1 MIQIRFRRK
10 ENPLP
15 QYLII
20 VFGLIANIFT
30 MGLLDE
36 FYEIPGIRK
45 FQTTLN
51 QLVSYI
57 PPPPPIDKGTPRKV
71 LVVSSHP
78 VSESFSMAI
87 ANTICETAKTE
98 GHKVKRI
105 DLGLERFSPAL
116 TNKERNAYFDDNR
129 SLWRLPR
136 DIRGYI
142 QKLQWCD
149 TLVLVYPT
157 WWMNTP
163 ANLKG
168 FFDRTLLLH
177 HTWDFPKQDENSST
191 ALKMLPPG
199 LTPGLTNIQRVVGVS
214 TYGAPQSALLLGGDN
229 GRNMISR
236 AILPIFHEDCTIRWL
251 GLYNMDF
258 QTEATRSAFLEEVK
272 TTIREN
278 L

>member
-1 MIQIRFRRK
+1 
-10 ENPLP
+10 
-15 QYLII
+15 
-20 VFGLIANIFT
+20 

>member
-1 MIQIRFRRK
+1 M
-10 ENPLP
+10 
-15 QYLII
+15 
-20 VFGLIANIFT
+20 GLI
-30 MGLLDE
+30 DE
-36 FYEIPGIRK
+36 FYELPGVRK

-57 PPPPPIDKGTPRKV
+57 PPPPPIDKGTTRKI

-87 ANTICETAKTE
+87 ANTICETAKTQ

-116 TNKERNAYFDDNR
+116 TNKERKSYFDDNR

-136 DIRGYI
+136 DVRGYI

-177 HTWDFPKQDENSST
+177 HTWDFPKQDENSPNSVQI
-191 ALKMLPPG
+191 LPQG

-229 GRNMISR
+229 GRNMIAR
-236 AILPIFHEDCTIRWL
+236 AILPIFHEDCTIRWH

-258 QTEATRSAFLEEVK
+258 QTEATRSAFLEEIK